1 MYTSSDMESVNNRIK
16 ESQDEK
22 DFLSKRKVQI
32 EEEEDTFA
40 QMFKRQQ
47 NLYEEIFSDK
57 DNANAQRSLN
67 TIMAELDESKRAVI
81 AKKRKDMEDVEYAIE
96 RQRTEET
103 RLQYEKEV
111 LQAEEKAKNKE
122 VE

>member
-1 MYTSSDMESVNNRIK
+1 MYTSNDMESVNNRIK

-22 DFLSKRKVQI
+22 DFLNKRKGQI

-67 TIMAELDESKRAVI
+67 TIMTELDESKRAVI

-103 RLQYEKEV
+103 RLLYEKEV
-111 LQAEEKAKNKE
+111 LQAEERTRNKE

>member
-1 MYTSSDMESVNNRIK
+1 MYISSDMESVNNRIK

-22 DFLSKRKVQI
+22 DFLSKRKGQI

-81 AKKRKDMEDVEYAIE
+81 TKKRKDMEDVEYAIE

-103 RLQYEKEV
+103 RLLYEKEV
-111 LQAEEKAKNKE
+111 LQAEERTRNKE

>member
-1 MYTSSDMESVNNRIK
+1 MYTSNEMDSVNNRIK

-22 DFLSKRKVQI
+22 DFLNKRKGQI

-103 RLQYEKEV
+103 RLLYEKEV
-111 LQAEEKAKNKE
+111 LQAEERTRNKE
-122 VE
+122 VA